1 MYFYKLLQLKIQED
15 IYLSKFVHILLIIL
29 LKYLMILLNKGNV
42 IHKS

>member
-15 IYLSKFVHILLIIL
+15 IYLNKFVHILLIIL

-42 IHKS
+42 IHKN